1 MTPTPEAIDASEAR
15 RSGSLGRG
23 QVIVLLLAALPLLL
37 VLQPYQWLS
46 ALGFRLQRAWPLGE
60 QGGIPATSLLLVF
73 TGTALLTLL
82 ANGPLKGGRGGGL
95 TGVLALQLERV
106 QQGPARSAALASL
119 DLKRQLSRLPLL
131 LLTHGASLTVG
142 LESPSASLGAS
153 LLLALRN
160 KVAPLK
166 RLPLPVLLATGAG
179 AGLGIAFNSVLLGVT
194 YAVEELCRR
203 RSSALI
209 NGTLLTTGLGV
220 VIGDAIGL
228 WQSTA
233 EAAPAHH
240 AGVSLL
246 VGGGGHLIAPALLL
260 TLAAGWLGG
269 VFTACTAWMA
279 SRWSHWLSRPAGPGG
294 AAPRPLVW
302 ALGAALVISL
312 AAVASDGWSLNDGQL
327 LILRMAY
334 GQDRPGLEVLPWRL
348 LASVLSLAIG
358 APGGV
363 MHDAMSLGALLA
375 GPLIGDLPPLE
386 RQLLVWTGATA
397 LFSGACRTPLFCA
410 LFVAQ
415 IAGSVALVP
424 VLLLV
429 AALAAP
435 IGRWVGADS
444 WNEVQ
449 LERWLETHGA
459 GPVEKRKQ
467 TESSGFHHFLRRL
480 NR

>member
-1 MTPTPEAIDASEAR
+1 MTIPAEAIDAVDAR
-15 RSGSLGRG
+15 RDGSLRLG
-23 QVIVLLLAALPLLL
+23 QVVALLLVSLPLLL
-37 VLQPYQWLS
+37 LLQPYQWLS
-46 ALGFRLQRAWPLGE
+46 ALGFRLQQAWPLGGD
-60 QGGIPATSLLLVF
+60 GGIPGGSLLLVF
-73 TGTALLTLL
+73 AGTVLLTLL

-95 TGVLALQLERV
+95 TGVLALQLEQV

-119 DLKRQLSRLPLL
+119 DLRRQLARLPLL
-131 LLTHGASLTVG
+131 LLTHGAGLTVG

-153 LLLALRN
+153 LLLALRE
-160 KVAPLK
+160 KVGPLK

-203 RSSALI
+203 RSAALI

-220 VIGDAIGL
+220 VVGAATGL

-240 AGVSLL
+240 AGISLL
-246 VGGGGHLIAPALLL
+246 VGGGPHLIAPALLL
-260 TLAAGWLGG
+260 TFGAGWLGG
-269 VFTACTAWMA
+269 VFSAATAWMA
-279 SRWSHWLSRPAGPGG
+279 KRWSQWLSTPAEARR
-294 AAPRPLVW
+294 AAVSRPLMG
-302 ALGAALVISL
+302 ALVAALVISL
-312 AAVASDGWSLNDGQL
+312 AAVASEGWSLNDGQL

-334 GQDRPGLEVLPWRL
+334 GEDRPGLEILPWRL
-348 LASVLSLAIG
+348 LASVLSIAIG

-386 RQLLVWTGATA
+386 RQLLVWTAATA

-415 IAGSVALVP
+415 IAGTVALVP
-424 VLLLV
+424 LLLLV

-435 IGRWVGADS
+435 IGRWVSEDT

-449 LERWLETHGA
+449 LERWLEAHAASGA
-459 GPVEKRKQ
+459 RK
-467 TESSGFHHFLRRL
+467 LKDD
-480 NR
+480 

>member
-1 MTPTPEAIDASEAR
+1 MTLSPEAIDAADAR
-15 RSGSLGRG
+15 RDGSLGRG
-23 QVIVLLLAALPLLL
+23 QVVALLLAAPPMLLM
-37 VLQPYQWLS
+37 LQPYQWLS
-46 ALGFRLQRAWPLGE
+46 ALGFRLQRAWPLGD
-60 QGGIPATSLLLVF
+60 GGGVPGGSLLLVF
-73 TGTALLTLL
+73 AGTALLTLL

-95 TGVLALQLERV
+95 TGVQALQLDQV
-106 QQGPARSAALASL
+106 QQGPARFAALASL
-119 DLKRQLSRLPLL
+119 DLRRQLTRLPLL

-160 KVAPLK
+160 KVAPLR

-194 YAVEELCRR
+194 YAIEELCHR
-203 RSSALI
+203 RSAALI

-220 VIGDAIGL
+220 VIGAATGL
-228 WQSTA
+228 WESTA

-240 AGVSLL
+240 AGLSLL

-260 TLAAGWLGG
+260 TLGAGWLGG

-279 SRWSHWLSRPAGPGG
+279 SRWSLWLSRPAGPERS
-294 AAPRPLVW
+294 AMTRPLVW

-334 GQDRPGLEVLPWRL
+334 GEDRPGLEVLPWRL
-348 LASVLSLAIG
+348 LASVLSIAIG

-415 IAGSVALVP
+415 IAGNGALVP
-424 VLLLV
+424 MLLLV

-435 IGRWVGADS
+435 IGRWVRPDT

-449 LERWLETHGA
+449 LERWLVVHRVNEGA
-459 GPVEKRKQ
+459 EMKAG
-467 TESSGFHHFLRRL
+467 
-480 NR
+480 

>member
-1 MTPTPEAIDASEAR
+1 MTPSPEAIDAADAR
-15 RSGSLGRG
+15 RDGTLGRG
-23 QVIVLLLAALPLLL
+23 QVIALLLAALPLLL
-37 VLQPYQWLS
+37 LLQPYQWLS
-46 ALGFRLQRAWPLGE
+46 ALGFRLQRAWPLGGG
-60 QGGIPATSLLLVF
+60 GGIPGGSLLLVF
-73 TGTALLTLL
+73 AGTVLLTLL

-95 TGVLALQLERV
+95 TGVLALQLEQV
-106 QQGPARSAALASL
+106 EQGSARSAALASL
-119 DLKRQLSRLPLL
+119 DLKRQLTRLPLL

-142 LESPSASLGAS
+142 LEAPSASLGAS
-153 LLLALRN
+153 LLLALRHR
-160 KVAPLK
+160 VAPLR

-203 RSSALI
+203 RSAALI

-220 VIGDAIGL
+220 VVGAATGL
-228 WQSTA
+228 WEGTA

-269 VFTACTAWMA
+269 VFCAATAWMA
-279 SRWSHWLSRPAGPGG
+279 RRWSQWLSRPASQE
-294 AAPRPLVW
+294 AEAIPRPLVW
-302 ALGAALVISL
+302 ALGAALVLSL

-334 GQDRPGLEVLPWRL
+334 GEDRPGLEVLPWRL
-348 LASVLSLAIG
+348 LASVLSIAIG

-415 IAGSVALVP
+415 IAGNGALLP
-424 VLLLV
+424 LLLLV

-435 IGRWVGADS
+435 IGRWVRADT

-449 LERWLETHGA
+449 LERWLEAHGTDA
-459 GPVEKRKQ
+459 TKKMKAD
-467 TESSGFHHFLRRL
+467 
-480 NR
+480 

>member
-1 MTPTPEAIDASEAR
+1 MTLSPEAIDAADAR
-15 RSGSLGRG
+15 RDWSLRRG
-23 QVIVLLLAALPLLL
+23 QVVALLLAALPLLL
-37 VLQPYQWLS
+37 LLQPYQWLS
-46 ALGFRLQRAWPLGE
+46 ALGFRLQRAWPLG
-60 QGGIPATSLLLVF
+60 GGGGVPGGSLLLVF
-73 TGTALLTLL
+73 AGTALLTLL
-82 ANGPLKGGRGGGL
+82 ANGPLQGGRGGGL

-119 DLKRQLSRLPLL
+119 NLRRQLARLPLL

-153 LLLALRN
+153 LLLALRD

-166 RLPLPVLLATGAG
+166 RLPLEVLLATGAG

-203 RSSALI
+203 RSAALI

-220 VIGDAIGL
+220 VMGAVTGL
-228 WQSTA
+228 WESTA
-233 EAAPAHH
+233 QAAPAHH
-240 AGVSLL
+240 TGVSML

-269 VFTACTAWMA
+269 VFTASTAWMA
-279 SRWSHWLSRPAGPGG
+279 SRWSQWLSRPAGPGG
-294 AAPRPLVW
+294 SAIPRPLVW
-302 ALGAALVISL
+302 VLGAALVISV

-334 GQDRPGLEVLPWRL
+334 GEDRPGLEVLPWRL
-348 LASVLSLAIG
+348 LASALSIAIG

-415 IAGSVALVP
+415 IAGTVALVP
-424 VLLLV
+424 LLLLV

-435 IGRWVGADS
+435 IGRWVRADT

-449 LERWLETHGA
+449 LERWLESHGA
-459 GPVEKRKQ
+459 NPAE
-467 TESSGFHHFLRRL
+467 
-480 NR
+480 

>member
-1 MTPTPEAIDASEAR
+1 MTIPPEAIDAADAR
-15 RSGSLGRG
+15 RDGSLRLG
-23 QVIVLLLAALPLLL
+23 QVVALLLVSLPLLL
-37 VLQPYQWLS
+37 LLQPYQWLS
-46 ALGFRLQRAWPLGE
+46 ALGFRLQQAWPLGGD
-60 QGGIPATSLLLVF
+60 GGIPGGSLLLVF
-73 TGTALLTLL
+73 AGTVLLTLL
-82 ANGPLKGGRGGGL
+82 ANGPLKDGRGGGL
-95 TGVLALQLERV
+95 IGVLALQLERV
-106 QQGPARSAALASL
+106 RQGPSRATALASL
-119 DLKRQLSRLPLL
+119 DLRRQLARLPLL
-131 LLTHGASLTVG
+131 LLTHGAGLTVG

-153 LLLALRN
+153 LLLALRT
-160 KVAPLK
+160 KVAPLR

-203 RSSALI
+203 RSAALI

-220 VIGDAIGL
+220 VVGAATGL

-240 AGVSLL
+240 AGIGLL
-246 VGGGGHLIAPALLL
+246 VGGGPHLIAPALLL
-260 TLAAGWLGG
+260 TLGAGWLGG
-269 VFTACTAWMA
+269 VFSAATAWMA
-279 SRWSHWLSRPAGPGG
+279 GRWGQWLSKPG
-294 AAPRPLVW
+294 AARGAAVSRPLVW
-302 ALGAALVISL
+302 ALAAALVISL

-327 LILRMAY
+327 LIVRMAY
-334 GQDRPGLEVLPWRL
+334 GEDLPGLEILPWRL
-348 LASVLSLAIG
+348 LASVLSIAIG

-415 IAGSVALVP
+415 IAGTVALVP
-424 VLLLV
+424 LLLLV

-435 IGRWVGADS
+435 IGRWVSEDT
-444 WNEVQ
+444 WNDVQ
-449 LERWLETHGA
+449 LERWLEAHAASGA
-459 GPVEKRKQ
+459 EKLKDD
-467 TESSGFHHFLRRL
+467 
-480 NR
+480 

>member
-1 MTPTPEAIDASEAR
+1 MTIPPEAIDAADAR
-15 RSGSLGRG
+15 RDGSLRLG
-23 QVIVLLLAALPLLL
+23 QVVALLLVSLPLLL
-37 VLQPYQWLS
+37 LLQPYQWLS
-46 ALGFRLQRAWPLGE
+46 ALGFRLQQAWPLGGD
-60 QGGIPATSLLLVF
+60 GGIPGGSLLLVF
-73 TGTALLTLL
+73 AGTVLLTLL

-106 QQGPARSAALASL
+106 RQGRARTAALASL
-119 DLKRQLSRLPLL
+119 DLRRQLARLPLL
-131 LLTHGASLTVG
+131 LLTHGAGLTVG

-153 LLLALRN
+153 LLLALRAR
-160 KVAPLK
+160 VAPLR

-203 RSSALI
+203 RSAALI

-220 VIGDAIGL
+220 VVGAATGL

-240 AGVSLL
+240 AGISLL
-246 VGGGGHLIAPALLL
+246 VGGGPHLIAPALLL
-260 TLAAGWLGG
+260 TLGAGWLGG
-269 VFTACTAWMA
+269 VFSAATAWMA
-279 SRWSHWLSRPAGPGG
+279 GRWGQWLSKPAEARG
-294 AAPRPLVW
+294 AVVSRPLMG
-302 ALGAALVISL
+302 ALVAALVISL

-327 LILRMAY
+327 LIVRMAY
-334 GQDRPGLEVLPWRL
+334 GEDPPGLQILPWRL
-348 LASVLSLAIG
+348 LASVLSIAIG

-375 GPLIGDLPPLE
+375 GPLIGDLPPME

-415 IAGSVALVP
+415 IAGTVALVP
-424 VLLLV
+424 LLLLV

-435 IGRWVGADS
+435 IGRWVSEDT
-444 WNEVQ
+444 WNDVQ
-449 LERWLETHGA
+449 LERWLDTHAASGA
-459 GPVEKRKQ
+459 GKLKDD
-467 TESSGFHHFLRRL
+467 
-480 NR
+480 

>member
-1 MTPTPEAIDASEAR
+1 MTISPEAIDAADGR
-15 RSGSLGRG
+15 RDGSLRLG
-23 QVIVLLLAALPLLL
+23 QVVALLLAALPLLL

-46 ALGFRLQRAWPLGE
+46 ALGFRLQQAWPLGGD
-60 QGGIPATSLLLVF
+60 GGIPGGSLLLVF

-106 QQGPARSAALASL
+106 HQGPARTAALASL
-119 DLKRQLSRLPLL
+119 DLRRQLARLPLL
-131 LLTHGASLTVG
+131 LLTHGSSLTVG

-153 LLLALRN
+153 VLLALRER
-160 KVAPLK
+160 VAPLR

-203 RSSALI
+203 RSAALI
-209 NGTLLTTGLGV
+209 NGTLLITGAGVMLGVATGLWG
-220 VIGDAIGL
+220 
-228 WQSTA
+228 STPD
-233 EAAPAHH
+233 AAPAHQ
-240 AGVSLL
+240 AGASLL
-246 VGGGGHLIAPALLL
+246 VGGGVHLVAPALLL
-260 TLAAGWLGG
+260 TLVAGWLGG
-269 VFTACTAWMA
+269 VFAVGTAWMA
-279 SRWSHWLSRPAGPGG
+279 DRWSRWLARPASPG
-294 AAPRPLVW
+294 RPLLHRPLLW
-302 ALGAALVISL
+302 ALLAALVISL

-334 GQDRPGLEVLPWRL
+334 GEERPGLAVLPWRL
-348 LASVLSLAIG
+348 LASVLSIAIG

-386 RQLLVWTGATA
+386 RQLLVWTGATG

-410 LFVAQ
+410 LFVMQ
-415 IAGSVALVP
+415 IAGSMALLP
-424 VLLLV
+424 WLLLV
-429 AALAAP
+429 AGLAAP
-435 IGRWVGADS
+435 IGRWVGTDT

-449 LERWLETHGA
+449 LERWLEIHGIKKPKEMKD
-459 GPVEKRKQ
+459 G
-467 TESSGFHHFLRRL
+467 
-480 NR
+480 

>member
-1 MTPTPEAIDASEAR
+1 MTPSPEAIEASDAR

-23 QVIVLLLAALPLLL
+23 QIIALLLAALPLLL
-37 VLQPYQWLS
+37 LLQPYQWLS
-46 ALGFRLQRAWPLGE
+46 ALGFRLQRAWPLGD
-60 QGGIPATSLLLVF
+60 GGAIPGASLLLVF
-73 TGTALLTLL
+73 AGTALLTLL
-82 ANGPLKGGRGGGL
+82 ANGPLKDGRGGGL
-95 TGVLALQLERV
+95 TGVQALQLERV
-106 QQGPARSAALASL
+106 RQGPARSAALASL
-119 DLKRQLSRLPLL
+119 DLRRQLTRLPLL

-153 LLLALRN
+153 LLLALRDR
-160 KVAPLK
+160 VAPLR
-166 RLPLPVLLATGAG
+166 RLPPPVLLATGAG

-194 YAVEELCRR
+194 YAVEELCQR
-203 RSSALI
+203 RSAALI

-220 VIGDAIGL
+220 VIGAATGL

-240 AGVSLL
+240 TGISLL
-246 VGGGGHLIAPALLL
+246 MGGGTHLIAPALLL
-260 TLAAGWLGG
+260 TLGGGWLGG
-269 VFTACTAWMA
+269 VFSAATAWMA
-279 SRWSHWLSRPAGPGG
+279 GRWGHWLSKPKAARG
-294 AAPRPLVW
+294 AAVSRPLVW
-302 ALGAALVISL
+302 ALAAALVISL

-327 LILRMAY
+327 LIVRMAY
-334 GQDRPGLEVLPWRL
+334 GEDPPGLEILPWRL
-348 LASVLSLAIG
+348 LASVLSIAIG

-415 IAGSVALVP
+415 IAGTVALVP
-424 VLLLV
+424 LVLLV

-435 IGRWVGADS
+435 IGRWVS
-444 WNEVQ
+444 EETWNDVQ
-449 LERWLETHGA
+449 LERWLAAHAASFA
-459 GPVEKRKQ
+459 GNLK
-467 TESSGFHHFLRRL
+467 
-480 NR
+480 ND

>member
-1 MTPTPEAIDASEAR
+1 MTIPAEAIDAADAR
-15 RSGSLGRG
+15 RDGSLRLG
-23 QVIVLLLAALPLLL
+23 QVVALLLVSLPLLL
-37 VLQPYQWLS
+37 LLQPYQWLS
-46 ALGFRLQRAWPLGE
+46 ALGFRLQQAWPLGGD
-60 QGGIPATSLLLVF
+60 GGIPGGSLLLVF
-73 TGTALLTLL
+73 AGTVLLTLL

-95 TGVLALQLERV
+95 TGVLALQLEQV

-119 DLKRQLSRLPLL
+119 DLRRQLARLPLL
-131 LLTHGASLTVG
+131 LLTHGAGLTVG

-153 LLLALRN
+153 LLLALRE
-160 KVAPLK
+160 KVGPLK

-203 RSSALI
+203 RSAALI

-220 VIGDAIGL
+220 VVGAATGL

-240 AGVSLL
+240 AGISLL
-246 VGGGGHLIAPALLL
+246 VGGGPHLIAPALLL
-260 TLAAGWLGG
+260 TFGAGWLGG
-269 VFTACTAWMA
+269 VFSAATAWMA
-279 SRWSHWLSRPAGPGG
+279 KRWGQWLSTPAEARR
-294 AAPRPLVW
+294 AAVSRPLMG
-302 ALGAALVISL
+302 ALVAALVISL
-312 AAVASDGWSLNDGQL
+312 AAVASEGWSLNDGQL

-334 GQDRPGLEVLPWRL
+334 GEDRPGLEILPWRL
-348 LASVLSLAIG
+348 LASVLSIAIG

-386 RQLLVWTGATA
+386 RQLLVWTAATA

-415 IAGSVALVP
+415 IAGTVALVP
-424 VLLLV
+424 LLLLV

-435 IGRWVGADS
+435 IGRWVSEDT

-449 LERWLETHGA
+449 LERWLEAHAASGA
-459 GPVEKRKQ
+459 RK
-467 TESSGFHHFLRRL
+467 LKDD
-480 NR
+480 

>member
-1 MTPTPEAIDASEAR
+1 VNALTPPPEAIATAEAR
-15 RSGSLGRG
+15 RDVSLRRG
-23 QVIVLLLAALPLLL
+23 QVLALLLAALPLLL
-37 VLQPYQWLS
+37 MLQPYQSLS

-60 QGGIPATSLLLVF
+60 GGGIPGGSLLLVF
-73 TGTALLTLL
+73 AGTALLTLL
-82 ANGPLKGGRGGGL
+82 ANGALRSGRGGGL

-106 QQGPARSAALASL
+106 QQGPSRSAALTSL
-119 DLKRQLSRLPLL
+119 DLRRQLVRLPLL
-131 LLTHGASLTVG
+131 LLTHGAGLTVG

-160 KVAPLK
+160 GLPPL
-166 RLPLPVLLATGAG
+166 RSLPLPVLLAIGAG

-194 YAVEELCRR
+194 YAVEELTRR
-203 RSSALI
+203 RSAALI

-220 VIGDAIGL
+220 VIGAASGL
-228 WQSTA
+228 WESTA

-240 AGVSLL
+240 GGVSLL
-246 VGGGGHLIAPALLL
+246 VGGGGHLIAPTLLL
-260 TLAAGWLGG
+260 TLGAGWLGG

-279 SRWSHWLSRPAGPGG
+279 SRWGRWLSRPADQGEG
-294 AAPRPLVW
+294 AIPRPLLW

-334 GQDRPGLEVLPWRL
+334 DEDRPGLEILPWRL
-348 LASVLSLAIG
+348 LASVLSIAIG

-375 GPLIGDLPPLE
+375 GPLLGDLPPLE

-415 IAGSVALVP
+415 IAGNVALVP
-424 VLLLV
+424 LLLLV

-435 IGRWVGADS
+435 IGHWVGTDT

-449 LERWLETHGA
+449 LQRWLEDHQANEGGEINA
-459 GPVEKRKQ
+459 D
-467 TESSGFHHFLRRL
+467 
-480 NR
+480 

>member
-1 MTPTPEAIDASEAR
+1 MTPSPEAIDASDAR

-23 QVIVLLLAALPLLL
+23 QVIALLLAALPLLL
-37 VLQPYQWLS
+37 LLQPYQWLS
-46 ALGFRLQRAWPLGE
+46 ALGFRLQRAWPLGD
-60 QGGIPATSLLLVF
+60 GGGLPGGSLLLVF
-73 TGTALLTLL
+73 VGTVLLTLL

-95 TGVLALQLERV
+95 TGVQALQLERV
-106 QQGPARSAALASL
+106 QQGPSRSAALASL
-119 DLKRQLSRLPLL
+119 DLRRQLTRLPLL

-153 LLLALRN
+153 LLLALRGW
-160 KVAPLK
+160 VAPLR

-194 YAVEELCRR
+194 YAVEELCQR
-203 RSSALI
+203 RSAALI

-220 VIGDAIGL
+220 VIGAATGL
-228 WQSTA
+228 WESTA

-240 AGVSLL
+240 AGISLL
-246 VGGGGHLIAPALLL
+246 VGGGPHLIAPALLL
-260 TLAAGWLGG
+260 TLGAGWLGG
-269 VFTACTAWMA
+269 VFAASTAWMA
-279 SRWSHWLSRPAGPGG
+279 SRWSHWLSRPAPPGG
-294 AAPRPLVW
+294 SAIPRPLVW
-302 ALGAALVISL
+302 ALVAALVISL
-312 AAVASDGWSLNDGQL
+312 AAVASEGWSLNDGQL

-334 GQDRPGLEVLPWRL
+334 GEDRPGLEVLPWRL
-348 LASVLSLAIG
+348 LASVLSIAIG

-386 RQLLVWTGATA
+386 RQLLVWTGAAA

-415 IAGSVALVP
+415 IAGNGALVP
-424 VLLLV
+424 LLLLV

-435 IGRWVGADS
+435 IGRWVWADT

-449 LERWLETHGA
+449 LERWLEAHGTDA
-459 GPVEKRKQ
+459 TEKMKAD
-467 TESSGFHHFLRRL
+467 
-480 NR
+480 

>member
-1 MTPTPEAIDASEAR
+1 MTIPAEAIDAADAR
-15 RSGSLGRG
+15 RDGSLRLG
-23 QVIVLLLAALPLLL
+23 QVVALLLVSLPLLL
-37 VLQPYQWLS
+37 LLQPYQWLS
-46 ALGFRLQRAWPLGE
+46 ALGFRLQQAWPLGGD
-60 QGGIPATSLLLVF
+60 GGIPGGSLLLVF
-73 TGTALLTLL
+73 AGTVLLTLL

-95 TGVLALQLERV
+95 TGVLALQLEQV

-119 DLKRQLSRLPLL
+119 DLRRQLARLPLL
-131 LLTHGASLTVG
+131 LLTHGAGLTVG

-153 LLLALRN
+153 LLLALRE
-160 KVAPLK
+160 KVGPLK

-203 RSSALI
+203 RSAALI

-220 VIGDAIGL
+220 VVGAATGL

-240 AGVSLL
+240 AGISLL
-246 VGGGGHLIAPALLL
+246 VGGGPHLIAPALLL
-260 TLAAGWLGG
+260 TFGAGWLGG
-269 VFTACTAWMA
+269 VFSAATAWMA
-279 SRWSHWLSRPAGPGG
+279 KRWGQWLSTPAEARG
-294 AAPRPLVW
+294 AAVSRPLMG
-302 ALGAALVISL
+302 ALVAALVISL
-312 AAVASDGWSLNDGQL
+312 AAVASEGWSLNDGQL

-334 GQDRPGLEVLPWRL
+334 GEDRPGLEILPWRL
-348 LASVLSLAIG
+348 LASVLSIAIG

-386 RQLLVWTGATA
+386 RQLLVWTAATA

-415 IAGSVALVP
+415 IAGTVALVP
-424 VLLLV
+424 LLLLV

-435 IGRWVGADS
+435 IGRWVSEDT

-449 LERWLETHGA
+449 LERWLEAHAASGA
-459 GPVEKRKQ
+459 RK
-467 TESSGFHHFLRRL
+467 LKDD
-480 NR
+480 